1 MSWLDSYLHRA
12 IVEVVLVGVLA
23 AIVGV
28 QVVLRRLAFFTMAL
42 THATFPGV
50 VIAAVVGFNL
60 YVGGAAAG
68 LLVAVTVLATS
79 RRSGQDVSTA
89 TGVVLATGFALGVA
103 LMSTQP
109 GFTRNLS
116 AYLVGSVLTVDRSDL
131 LTAAVVTAGVAVVL
145 GAVRKELL
153 YTAFDPGGA
162 RAAGYPVA
170 ALDLTVLV
178 VVEAAV
184 VTTVPAVGTI
194 LCVALIVAPAAA
206 AGLWTDHIAT
216 MHAIAV
222 AVAVGSGLAGLAISQ
237 RYNVAAGGAITLV
250 AASAFLISWLAA
262 PRHGVIGRVRHTHP
276 SGTLPIGH
284 RTSEGTP

>member
-1 MSWLDSYLHRA
+1 
-12 IVEVVLVGVLA
+12 
-23 AIVGV
+23 
-28 QVVLRRLAFFTMAL
+28 MAL

-50 VIAAVVGFNL
+50 VIAAIVGFNL
-60 YVGGAAAG
+60 YLGGAAAG
-68 LLVAVTVLATS
+68 CWSPSRCWPPRAAPARTS
-79 RRSGQDVSTA
+79 RPA

-131 LTAAVVTAGVAVVL
+131 LTAAAVGAGVAVVL
-145 GAVRKELL
+145 GALRKELL

-170 ALDLTVLV
+170 ALDLAVLV
-178 VVEAAV
+178 IVEAAV
-184 VTTVPAVGTI
+184 VTTVPAVGVI

-206 AGLWTDHIAT
+206 ARLWTDHIAT

-222 AVAVGSGLAGLAISQ
+222 GHRGRIRAG
-237 RYNVAAGGAITLV
+237 RPGH
-250 AASAFLISWLAA
+250 LAA
-262 PRHGVIGRVRHTHP
+262 LQRGRRRRDHPRRRVRIPRLLVGRH
-276 SGTLPIGH
+276 
-284 RTSEGTP
+284 